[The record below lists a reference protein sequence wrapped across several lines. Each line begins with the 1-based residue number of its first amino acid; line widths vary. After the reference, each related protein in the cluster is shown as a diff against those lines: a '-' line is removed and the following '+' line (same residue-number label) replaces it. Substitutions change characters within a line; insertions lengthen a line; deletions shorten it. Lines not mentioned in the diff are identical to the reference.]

1 MVTLTELA
9 EPQHTITWCPGCGD
23 FGILVALKQALVKAG
38 VEPHQT
44 VVCSGV
50 GCGSKLP
57 HFIKTYGYE
66 GLHGRSLPPASAI
79 KMANHSLT
87 VVAVGGDGDG
97 FGIGMGHFVHT
108 CRRNIDFTYITQDNQ
123 VYGLTTGQT
132 SPTSEKGYKS
142 KSTPEGVIEV
152 PVNPIATAI
161 TSGATFVARGYSANL
176 PHLADLIYQGIQH
189 KGFALIDVLQPC
201 VTWNKLNTYEY
212 FTKRVQVLKA
222 EDHDISDKHAALKLA
237 DEWEKRIPIGVFYK
251 TERPTYEDETPQLK
265 SGPLVKQP
273 IKRELGSLLA
283 EFE

>member
-1 MVTLTELA
+1 MVTLAELA
-9 EPQHTITWCPGCGD
+9 EPNHTVTWCPGCGD
-23 FGILVALKQALVKAG
+23 FGILVALKQALAKAS

-79 KMANHSLT
+79 KMANHALT

-97 FGIGMGHFVHT
+97 MGIGMGHFVHT
-108 CRRNIDFTYITQDNQ
+108 CRRNIDFTYILQDNQ
-123 VYGLTTGQT
+123 IYGLTTGQT

-142 KSTPEGVIEV
+142 KSTPDGVIEV

-161 TSGATFVARGYSANL
+161 VSGATFVARGFSGNL
-176 PHLADLIYQGIQH
+176 PHLSDLIYQGIQH
-189 KGFALIDVLQPC
+189 KGFAFIDVMQPC
-201 VTWNKLNTYEY
+201 VTWNKLNTYDY
-212 FTKRVQVLKA
+212 FNKKAYVLKP
-222 EDHDISDKHAALKLA
+222 EDHDVSDKHAALKLA
-237 DEWEKRIPIGVFYK
+237 DEWATRIPIGVFYK
-251 TERPTYEDETPQLK
+251 TERLTYGDETPQLK
-265 SGPLVKQP
+265 NGPLVKQP
-273 IKRELGSLLA
+273 IKRELGALLA